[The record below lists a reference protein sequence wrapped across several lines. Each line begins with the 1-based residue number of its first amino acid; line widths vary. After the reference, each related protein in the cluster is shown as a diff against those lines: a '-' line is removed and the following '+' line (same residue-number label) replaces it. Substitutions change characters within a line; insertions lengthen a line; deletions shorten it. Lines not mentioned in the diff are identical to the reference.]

1 MTEPIRILHCIPG
14 TMECGGIENFIMNLY
29 RNIDRTKIQFDF
41 LLHGNGKNY
50 YEEEIKKYG
59 GKIYRIPFAKNYKN
73 YYKQATDFFVE
84 NRGIYNTI
92 HIHCIYAM
100 SYFDAKIAKRNKIE
114 NIIIHSHTSN
124 EEMLKR
130 KMIHLLLKNK
140 LSAIATR
147 RIACSENAAKWMF
160 PYKVVR
166 NKHYEVIK
174 NAIDLDK
181 YKFNIETREK
191 MRKELNIQDK
201 LVIGHI
207 GRLSK
212 VKNHD
217 FLLEILKE
225 ISNKKEEVRLLLVGD
240 GECKEEIIEKAKKIQ
255 VIDKIIFLG
264 NINNVNEIL
273 QAMDFFVFPSIH
285 EGFPLSVIEAQAT
298 GLPCFVSDVVTKNI
312 AVTDL
317 VTFISLKNEPK
328 EWSRKILSY
337 EKNER
342 LDRVDFI
349 KNKKYDISDL
359 VEQIEKIYMN
369 KGKE

>member
-140 LSAIATR
+140 LSNIATH
-147 RIACSENAAKWMF
+147 RIACSEEAAKWMF
-160 PYKVVR
+160 SNKVIE
-166 NKHYEVIK
+166 KKKYEIVK

-181 YKFNIETREK
+181 YKFNIATREK
-191 MRKELNIQDK
+191 IRKELNIQDK

-212 VKNHD
+212 VKNHG
-217 FLLEILKE
+217 FLLEIFKE
-225 ISNKKEEVRLLLVGD
+225 LCKKREKIILLLVGD
-240 GECKEEIIEKAKKIQ
+240 GECKKEIIEKAEELQI
-255 VIDKIIFLG
+255 IDKIIFF
-264 NINNVNEIL
+264 IL
-273 QAMDFFVFPSIH
+273 
-285 EGFPLSVIEAQAT
+285 LLLVIT
-298 GLPCFVSDVVTKNI
+298 HL
-312 AVTDL
+312 
-317 VTFISLKNEPK
+317 LKN
-328 EWSRKILSY
+328 
-337 EKNER
+337 R
-342 LDRVDFI
+342 LAR
-349 KNKKYDISDL
+349 
-359 VEQIEKIYMN
+359 
-369 KGKE
+369 